1 MTPSRSS
8 LSKNTCVSS
17 LRIILVTNI
26 ISTVPVFGTY
36 KCLKGRVFIF
46 GYDVDGRPG
55 FLVIPDR
62 ESTPEGLGWIR
73 QYVWI
78 MERAVE
84 IMPRGV
90 E

>member
-1 MTPSRSS
+1 MIPSRSS
-8 LSKNTCVSS
+8 LSKNTCVPSS
-17 LRIILVTNI
+17 QMCYVYI
-26 ISTVPVFGTY
+26 ISTVPVFGTQ
-36 KCLKGRVFIF
+36 CLKGRVFIF

-62 ESTPEGLGWIR
+62 ESSPEGLGWIR
-73 QYVWI
+73 QYVWT

-84 IMPRGV
+84 FMPRGV